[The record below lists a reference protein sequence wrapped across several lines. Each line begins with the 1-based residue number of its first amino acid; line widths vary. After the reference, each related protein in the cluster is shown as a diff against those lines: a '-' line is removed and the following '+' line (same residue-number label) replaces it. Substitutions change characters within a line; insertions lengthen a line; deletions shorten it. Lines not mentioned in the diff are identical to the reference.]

1 MAPIVADLHAMLKD
15 HPEID
20 ATQTLIVNFNTFGPS
35 SLDIFIYTF
44 TRTKEWVRYH
54 EVKQDVLLKVADII
68 TRHGAQIAFPTQTV
82 HLDAQVTHESEV
94 GKPL

>member
-1 MAPIVADLHAMLKD
+1 

-44 TRTKEWVRYH
+44 TRTTDWIHYH
-54 EVKQDVLLKVADII
+54 EVKQDVLLRMAEII
-68 TRHGAQIAFPTQTV
+68 DRHGAEIAFPTNTV
-82 HLDAQVTHESEV
+82 HLESTGAQPYAAAPGSGQV
-94 GKPL
+94 